1 MLLICPTAFKGTI
14 SAREAALAMADGA
27 RAAAPARAVRI
38 LPLSDGGNGLLD
50 TMSAA
55 RGGRRRSIEVSG
67 PLGEPVR
74 AHYLD
79 QGFDVVVETAE
90 ACGLH
95 LVPAARRDPLR
106 ASTTGVAEL
115 LLAAAGVKGV
125 AGETGGA
132 GAAGAEG
139 AACGAPFAAGRLVV
153 GLGGSATVD
162 AGSGMATAL
171 GWRLLDERGAPVPP
185 GGVGLLRL
193 ASIRPPERPPRLP
206 PVVTLADVTNPLL
219 GPAGGVAVYAPQ
231 KGASAADVEQLER
244 ALSRWSEIVS
254 RDLGRRVADLPGAG
268 AAGGLGAAFAA
279 FFGAAPRSG
288 ADWVLEATGFD
299 ALLAEA
305 SVVIT
310 GEGAWDGQSS
320 MGKITGEVVARAVA
334 ARVPVLLVAGLIDG
348 PLPRGVVGADG
359 GGSRLDAAGLAGLVR
374 ARVAALL

>member
-14 SAREAALAMADGA
+14 SAREAARAMADGA
-27 RAAAPARAVRI
+27 RAAAPARSVRV

-55 RGGRRRSIEVSG
+55 RGGRRRSVEVSG
-67 PLGEPVR
+67 PLGDPVR

-79 QGFDVVVETAE
+79 QGLDAVVETAE

-106 ASTTGVAEL
+106 ATTTGVAEL
-115 LLAAAGVKGV
+115 LLSAAG
-125 AGETGGA
+125 TR
-132 GAAGAEG
+132 GAADGVG
-139 AACGAPFAAGRLVV
+139 AACGAPFAAERLVV

-162 AGSGMATAL
+162 AGSGMGTAL
-171 GWRLLDERGAPVPP
+171 GWRLLDERGEPVPP
-185 GGVGLLRL
+185 GGVGLLQL
-193 ASIRPPERPPRLP
+193 ASIRSPETPPRLP

-219 GPAGGVAVYAPQ
+219 GPVGGVAVYAPQ
-231 KGASAADVEQLER
+231 KGASAADVERLER
-244 ALSRWSEIVS
+244 GLSRWSEIVS

-279 FFGAAPRSG
+279 YLGAPPRSG
-288 ADWVLEATGFD
+288 ADWVLEAAGFD
-299 ALLAEA
+299 ELLAAA

-334 ARVPVLLVAGLIDG
+334 ARVPVLLVAGVIDG

-359 GGSRLDAAGLAGLVR
+359 GGARLDAAGLAGLVR
-374 ARVAALL
+374 ERVPALL